1 MRLRPNVDF
10 QQVLS
15 RSLLDLFIRISL
27 IGGLVYWCYR
37 VAEPFIGLLLWS
49 IILAIT
55 LAPLHHRITRWL
67 GGRPKSASLLLVIL
81 TLLAFMI
88 PGALLA
94 SSLAESLRKLFHQA
108 EGQPTLRIPDP
119 PSFISNVP
127 LIGDRL
133 HDAWMLATQ
142 NVEAA
147 LKPLQPVLTD
157 AAKWLL
163 NSVTTAGM
171 EFLVFLAA
179 VAIAGLVL
187 VYDKHSKRM
196 ADDIAGRIAG
206 AQRGHELVQL
216 IVTTIRAVAQGV
228 IGVAL
233 IQAALSG
240 LGMLV
245 AGVPGAGIW
254 AIVAL
259 AVCIVQLPIFIV
271 LLPATIYVFM
281 TNSTTMGVAF
291 AIWSV
296 LVSLVDNILKP
307 LMLARGISIPLPI
320 ILIGALGGVVAAG
333 IVGLF
338 LGPVGFALGYVLFMQ
353 WVRDPLV
360 TATPEITSSDD
371 SPS

>member
-1 MRLRPNVDF
+1 MRLRPDVDF

-15 RSLLDLFIRISL
+15 RSLLDLFIRVSL

-49 IILAIT
+49 IILAVT
-55 LAPLHHRITRWL
+55 LAPIHQRLARWL

-94 SSLAESLRKLFHQA
+94 GSLAESLPRLFHHT

-119 PSFISNVP
+119 PAFVSNLP
-127 LIGDRL
+127 LIGGRL
-133 HDAWMLATQ
+133 HDAWALATE

-147 LKPLQPVLTD
+147 LKPLQPALTT
-157 AAKWLL
+157 AAKWLI
-163 NSVTTAGM
+163 NSATTAGM
-171 EFLVFLAA
+171 EFLIFLAA

-187 VYDKHSKRM
+187 IYGQNSKRI
-196 ADDIAGRIAG
+196 ADDIAARIAG
-206 AQRGHELVQL
+206 PQRGHELVQL
-216 IVTTIRAVAQGV
+216 TATTIRAVAQGV

-233 IQAALSG
+233 IQSALGG

-259 AVCIVQLPIFIV
+259 ALCIVQLPIFVV
-271 LLPATIYVFM
+271 LLPAAVYVFM
-281 TNSTTMGVAF
+281 NNSTPMAVGF
-291 AIWSV
+291 AIWCV
-296 LVSLVDNILKP
+296 LVGLLDNILKP

-333 IVGLF
+333 LVGLF

-353 WVRDPLV
+353 WVRDPMV
-360 TATPEITSSDD
+360 QGQVKSSGDN
-371 SPS
+371 PS

>member
-1 MRLRPNVDF
+1 M
-10 QQVLS
+10 LS

-49 IILAIT
+49 IILAVT
-55 LAPLHHRITRWL
+55 LAPIHHRVTHWL
-67 GGRPKSASLLLVIL
+67 RGRKKTAAVLLVIV
-81 TLLAFMI
+81 TLLAFI
-88 PGALLA
+88 VPGALLA
-94 SSLAESLRKLFHQA
+94 GSLAESLPRLFHHE
-108 EGQPTLRIPDP
+108 EGQPTLRIPEP
-119 PSFISNVP
+119 PDFVSNLP
-127 LIGDRL
+127 LIGHRV
-133 HDAWMLATQ
+133 HDAWSQATD
-142 NVEAA
+142 NVESA
-147 LKPLQPVLTD
+147 LKPLQPALT
-157 AAKWLL
+157 ATAKWLL

-171 EFLVFLAA
+171 EFLIFLAA

-187 VYDKHSKRM
+187 IYSTPSKRL
-196 ADDIAGRIAG
+196 ADEIAGRIAG
-206 AQRGHELVQL
+206 PQRGHELIL
-216 IVTTIRAVAQGV
+216 LTASTIRAVAQGV

-233 IQAALSG
+233 IQSALGG

-259 AVCIVQLPIFIV
+259 AVCIVQLPILVV
-271 LLPATIYVFM
+271 LLPAAIYVFM
-281 TNSTTMGVAF
+281 YSSTPMAVGF

-296 LVSLVDNILKP
+296 LVGLLDNVLKP
-307 LMLARGISIPLPI
+307 FMLARGISIPLPI

-353 WVRDPLV
+353 WVREPIVGAEL
-360 TATPEITSSDD
+360 TSSDD